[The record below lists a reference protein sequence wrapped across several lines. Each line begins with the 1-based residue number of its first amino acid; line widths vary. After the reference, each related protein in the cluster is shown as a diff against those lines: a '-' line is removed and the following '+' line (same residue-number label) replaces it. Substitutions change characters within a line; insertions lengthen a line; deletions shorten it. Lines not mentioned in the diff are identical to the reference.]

1 MSIVGTVLRSHAGG
15 YLVHVTSLDTE
26 LNSLANSAQE
36 AGTTTDILLTCQ
48 ARGRLKKERVA
59 IVTGDRVE
67 LDELDLAEKS
77 AVITAQLER
86 RSLIARPTIAN
97 VDQVVIVQA
106 VKQPQWNPLWT
117 DRYLV
122 HFQLALPSSRPILCF
137 NKADLGAKNDLD
149 HLRSI
154 YEPLGYF
161 VIFVSAKTSDGLA
174 ELAAL
179 LNGKISV
186 FAGPSGVGKSTMLN
200 KLCPGLNIKT
210 GLMENDFG
218 VGRHTTTYSELY
230 RLALDGLTEVSAG
243 QSPENPIGNSAAE
256 LSWIAD
262 TPGFNLIELLHPEPR
277 DVAKQFPEIDE
288 LGLQCRFANCL
299 HLVEAGCA
307 IIESLS
313 DLLGSDDE
321 DGDGGGGEE
330 GEGAADEAD
339 DDDEADDEG
348 EGASDEDE
356 DSDGEPNLDGDDD
369 IDSDDDESEDDDAND
384 EEAVDDRDR
393 PVSLTRYESYLIMVG
408 ESQAEQAL
416 LKTTSKKVESSVKAA
431 GGAKSNTKYIP
442 RLANK
447 YRQASRN
454 TTNQK
459 PLDDDEDLAL
469 DEDLIDD
476 VDDDQDTL

>member
-15 YLVHVTSLDTE
+15 YLVHVTNLGTA
-26 LNSLANSAQE
+26 LNSVQE
-36 AGTTTDILLTCQ
+36 AGPTTDILLTCQ

-122 HFQLALPSSRPILCF
+122 HFQLALPFSKPILCF

-161 VIFVSAKTSDGLA
+161 VIFVSAKTSEGLD
-174 ELAAL
+174 ELAAR

-230 RLALDGLTEVSAG
+230 RLALDGSTG
-243 QSPENPIGNSAAE
+243 ISPGESAAE

-277 DVAKQFPEIDE
+277 DVARQFPEIDE
-288 LGLQCRFANCL
+288 LAQQCRFADCL

-307 IIESLS
+307 VLDSLS
-313 DLLGSDDE
+313 DLL
-321 DGDGGGGEE
+321 
-330 GEGAADEAD
+330 
-339 DDDEADDEG
+339 
-348 EGASDEDE
+348 ASDEDE
-356 DSDGEPNLDGDDD
+356 DEDEEEEEEGAD
-369 IDSDDDESEDDDAND
+369 DDDEDQDSENSEDAEDEDGD
-384 EEAVDDRDR
+384 EEKDSESDAEDEEEDESDIEDDEKDR
-393 PVSLTRYESYLIMVG
+393 PVSLTRYESYLVMVG

-431 GGAKSNTKYIP
+431 GGAKSKTKFIP

-459 PLDDDEDLAL
+459 AFDTD
-469 DEDLIDD
+469 DD
-476 VDDDQDTL
+476 VDSDTEVEADTEIDTDTDSDTTVRD